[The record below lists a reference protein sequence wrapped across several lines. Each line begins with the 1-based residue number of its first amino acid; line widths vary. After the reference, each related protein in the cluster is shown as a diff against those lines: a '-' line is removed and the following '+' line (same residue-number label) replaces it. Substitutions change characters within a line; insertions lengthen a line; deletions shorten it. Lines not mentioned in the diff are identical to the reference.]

1 MGDRLNL
8 GISIEEIEKEAK
20 KHAQSMISDRCQN
33 IIYRELRTIFM
44 EPDTTKDG
52 KPGIGYEMIRNKI
65 DELILSDNFQITI
78 QNCIEKAFMAHFEK
92 ALEIA
97 AEKAARKAAFVGSQ
111 NQIPLTMQK
120 GTCLQFRKK
129 VYLHSSGEGMYAEK
143 VEDYEI
149 SEIDHLPNGQT
160 RITLKQD

>member
-20 KHAQSMISDRCQN
+20 KHAQQMISDRCQN

-52 KPGIGYEMIRNKI
+52 KPGIGYEMIRNAI
-65 DELILSDNFQITI
+65 DERILGENFQITI
-78 QNCIEKAFMAHFEK
+78 QNQIEKAFNKHFEK

-97 AEKAARKAAFVGSQ
+97 AEKAARKAAFVGTQ
-111 NQIPLTMQK
+111 NQIPLMMQK
-120 GTCLQFRKK
+120 GTCLTFRKRAF
-129 VYLHSSGEGMYAEK
+129 LHPSHEDIYAEQ
-143 VEDYEI
+143 VNDFEI
-149 SEIDHLPNGQT
+149 CEIKTLPDGRTQ
-160 RITLKQD
+160 ITLKEV